1 MGLESTIEDL
11 CCDDAKAA
19 GWMVKKISF
28 PGSRGALDRMFI
40 KNGRVVFIEFKR
52 PGKLK
57 NTSTGQN
64 DTIKDLI
71 AAGAECH
78 VVDTPLAV
86 YRILGIK
93 R

>member
-1 MGLESTIEDL
+1 MGLESTIEEV
-11 CCDDAKAA
+11 CCEDAKAA
-19 GWMVKKISF
+19 GWKVKKISF
-28 PGSRGALDRMFI
+28 PGSRGALDRMFV
-40 KNGRVVFIEFKR
+40 KDGRIVFIEFKR

-57 NTSTGQN
+57 NTSTSQD
-64 DTIKDLI
+64 DTIKELTE
-71 AAGAECH
+71 AGAECH

>member
-1 MGLESTIEDL
+1 MDGQKDQLPRQPRR
-11 CCDDAKAA
+11 A
-19 GWMVKKISF
+19 GPDVHQ
-28 PGSRGALDRMFI
+28 
-40 KNGRVVFIEFKR
+40 NGRVVFIEFKR

>member
-1 MGLESTIEDL
+1 MGLESAIEEM
-11 CCDDAKAA
+11 CCDDARDA
-19 GWMVKKISF
+19 GWLVKKISF

-40 KNGRVVFIEFKR
+40 KDGRVVFIEFTR

-64 DTIKDLI
+64 DTIKELT
-71 AAGAECH
+71 AAGAECY